1 MLDCAGAHS
10 RTKMTLT
17 MKPTLFLLLAAC
29 AACGPAPAQDNLP
42 AAASYKQMCVQASA
56 MPKPYGEYDLKGNA
70 KLDEYCGC
78 FGTAFAAQAMKA
90 NPKDRPP
97 TPDQAAQ
104 RELAMRN
111 ACRHKT
117 GLPPA
122 R

>member
-1 MLDCAGAHS
+1 
-10 RTKMTLT
+10 
-17 MKPTLFLLLAAC
+17 MKPTLLPLLAAAC
-29 AACGPAPAQDNLP
+29 ASCGPAQAQDKQAP
-42 AAASYKQMCVQASA
+42 AAGYKQMCVQAAA

-70 KLDEYCGC
+70 KLDDYCLC
-78 FGTAFAAQAMKA
+78 FGAAFAAQAMKA
-90 NPKDRPP
+90 DPSGRPP

-111 ACRHKT
+111 DCRHKL

>member
-1 MLDCAGAHS
+1 
-10 RTKMTLT
+10 MTIN
-17 MKPTLFLLLAAC
+17 PSFLLLAAAC
-29 AACGPAPAQDNLP
+29 AACGPAQAQDKL
-42 AAASYKQMCVQASA
+42 AAASYKQMCVQAAA

-78 FGTAFAAQAMKA
+78 FGAAFASQAIKA
-90 NPKDRPP
+90 DPRDKPP

-111 ACRHKT
+111 ACRHKM